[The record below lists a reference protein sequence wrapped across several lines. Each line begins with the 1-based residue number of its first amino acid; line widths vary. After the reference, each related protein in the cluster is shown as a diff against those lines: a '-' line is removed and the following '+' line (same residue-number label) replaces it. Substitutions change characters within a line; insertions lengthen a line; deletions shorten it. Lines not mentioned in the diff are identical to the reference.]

1 MGLVDAK
8 ADLIL
13 KPETNVIV
21 YKWGYYLNLH
31 AIGILFENGV
41 SNIILT
47 NGILHWSLSSHRQR
61 NGQKVMPD

>member
-1 MGLVDAK
+1 M
-8 ADLIL
+8 L

-41 SNIILT
+41 SNIKLT
-47 NGILHWSLSSHRQR
+47 NGILFLSSFSHRQP
-61 NGQKVMPD
+61 NGQKLKPD

>member
-8 ADLIL
+8 ADLML

-21 YKWGYYLNLH
+21 YKWGYYLNQH
-31 AIGILFENGV
+31 AIGILFKNGV
-41 SNIILT
+41 SNTILT
-47 NGILHWSLSSHRQR
+47 NGILHLSFSIHRQP